1 MPSTSLSGETA
12 IKRSLITADICLDQV
27 SMRIACHCGR
37 NTSLLPCLASHSAKG
52 SVEETAGRGRKLEC
66 KEECFALLEAQE
78 REDEKN
84 SLEELRAAQSLP
96 VQQQGKKKKKKKRIG
111 PAGQAEGQKPPG
123 SYHSKY
129 N

>member
-1 MPSTSLSGETA
+1 M
-12 IKRSLITADICLDQV
+12 
-27 SMRIACHCGR
+27 
-37 NTSLLPCLASHSAKG
+37 
-52 SVEETAGRGRKLEC
+52 EETAGRGRKLEC

-78 REDEKN
+78 KEDEKN

-111 PAGQAEGQKPPG
+111 PAGQVEGQKPPG
-123 SYHSKY
+123 SYHSKH